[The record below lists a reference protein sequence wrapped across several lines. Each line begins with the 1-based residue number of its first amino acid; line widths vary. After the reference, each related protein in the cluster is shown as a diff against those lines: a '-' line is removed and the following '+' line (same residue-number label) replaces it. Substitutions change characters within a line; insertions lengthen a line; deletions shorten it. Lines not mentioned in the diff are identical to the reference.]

1 MRTRVKVATGT
12 LALAVL
18 FGMVIAPASSQIP
31 GVPAQVTDFSPPVR
45 LASFDVTDFGKA
57 MHARDGGKNTDQD
70 LLYKIDITTNA
81 SRLLRLYEIG
91 RGDVDASSGGPPA
104 DIRFDFNTVAILPDG
119 RIAVS
124 FLDSTTDEATH
135 LAQVV
140 VNRLGP
146 ALAIEL

>member
-1 MRTRVKVATGT
+1 MDFRANSRAG
-12 LALAVL
+12 LAAV
-18 FGMVIAPASSQIP
+18 
-31 GVPAQVTDFSPPVR
+31 
-45 LASFDVTDFGKA
+45 SF
-57 MHARDGGKNTDQD
+57 HARDGVKGTDLD
-70 LLYKIDITTNA
+70 LLYKIDITSDA
-81 SRLLRLYEIG
+81 PRLDRLYEIG
-91 RGDVDASSGGPPA
+91 LGDVDASSSGPPA

-135 LAQVV
+135 LAKAV